1 MKTNVQWDKDTYLD
15 FSLLYN
21 CHSNRDTVETIDTMD
36 MKEFVECCIKNIKI
50 LIMKHLKYF
59 ESNDEKQEKIFC
71 LYS

>member
-36 MKEFVECCIKNIKI
+36 MKEFVEDVV
-50 LIMKHLKYF
+50 LKY
-59 ESNDEKQEKIFC
+59 
-71 LYS
+71 